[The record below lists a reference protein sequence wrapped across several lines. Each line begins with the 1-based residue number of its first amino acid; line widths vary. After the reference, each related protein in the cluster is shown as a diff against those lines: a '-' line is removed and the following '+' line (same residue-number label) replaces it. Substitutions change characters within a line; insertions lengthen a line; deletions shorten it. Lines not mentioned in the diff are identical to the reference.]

1 MKVTAVLFFVSLIMN
16 STVLV
21 AAVENSHVS
30 VGPSAQ
36 QQSEAAADIEI
47 TRNIRKSLMQNKS
60 LSIQS
65 KNIQI
70 VTIQGEVTL
79 KGSVPSVREQKEI
92 VQIAQS
98 VAGVNSL
105 FNQTEIKGKE

>member
-1 MKVTAVLFFVSLIMN
+1 MKTTAVLFFVSLIMN

-21 AAVENSHVS
+21 AAVENSHAS
-30 VGPSAQ
+30 VGPSAH
-36 QQSEAAADIEI
+36 
-47 TRNIRKSLMQNKS
+47 
-60 LSIQS
+60 
-65 KNIQI
+65 
-70 VTIQGEVTL
+70 
-79 KGSVPSVREQKEI
+79 PSVREQKEI